1 MIRSQPM
8 DPLVSIIVPTYKR
21 PDMLGRALDSLV
33 GQTYGNIEII
43 VISDND
49 PDSDYAAETNRV
61 MEGYLGDSRVRFMT
75 TSGHTGGGF
84 ARNVACREAHGDYL
98 AFLDDDDEFLP
109 DKVETQ
115 LDYML
120 KEGLDFCWQD
130 VAWYNERGKLVE
142 HRRLDH
148 CHDFSKNGLLRAH
161 LLTPI
166 CPTSTYMLKKSL
178 FDRTDGFGE
187 VIAGQDWW
195 LILRCIE
202 ADARFGYM
210 PEVHVRQYLHSGE
223 RLSTGQNKIEGENA
237 RYSATR
243 RYLHLLDKAEIR
255 YTKFRHNAVLA
266 FASARGR
273 LPVKSIRYAFGAFFS
288 SPRLCVRKG
297 IEFFT
302 EGKQ

>member
-1 MIRSQPM
+1 MIRNQPM

-115 LDYML
+115 LDYLL
-120 KEGLDFCWQD
+120 K
-130 VAWYNERGKLVE
+130 
-142 HRRLDH
+142 
-148 CHDFSKNGLLRAH
+148 
-161 LLTPI
+161 
-166 CPTSTYMLKKSL
+166 
-178 FDRTDGFGE
+178 
-187 VIAGQDWW
+187 
-195 LILRCIE
+195 
-202 ADARFGYM
+202 
-210 PEVHVRQYLHSGE
+210 
-223 RLSTGQNKIEGENA
+223 
-237 RYSATR
+237 
-243 RYLHLLDKAEIR
+243 
-255 YTKFRHNAVLA
+255 
-266 FASARGR
+266 
-273 LPVKSIRYAFGAFFS
+273 
-288 SPRLCVRKG
+288 
-297 IEFFT
+297 
-302 EGKQ
+302 